1 MPTSVWN
8 GRVRGAVSLY
18 GTDDDPVGVPMERD
32 VLLNN
37 AAHACDAMAQVRV
50 NFFIPNGFTGG
61 HTLYLTQDGPN
72 DPFGYKAIG
81 TFGEWPLT
89 LREDSSAYHLRIEVY
104 GSKASAAG
112 VTGMYVVIA
121 PSRLAQAELPSAV
134 DHVWY
139 APAITT
145 TPALLTGTSRG
156 TGSYSGKL
164 VVSADTVRRWIRD
177 EQTYNEYSATDP
189 RSIQQCLVSATVFG
203 GQSDPTSLARL
214 YGLHISEYAYP

>member
-8 GRVRGAVSLY
+8 GRILGATSLY
-18 GTDDDPVGVPMERD
+18 GTDDDPVGVPIERD

-37 AAHACDAMAQVRV
+37 AAHACDAAAQVRV
-50 NFFIPNGFTGG
+50 NFFVPNGLGGG

-104 GSKASAAG
+104 GAKASAAG
-112 VTGMYVVIA
+112 VTGMYVVVA
-121 PSRLAQAELPSAV
+121 PSRLAQVEIQVRA

-145 TPALLTGTSRG
+145 TPARLTGTSRG
-156 TGSYSGKL
+156 SGAYSSKL
-164 VVSADTVRRWIRD
+164 VVSADTVREWIRD
-177 EQTYNEYSATDP
+177 EQAFNEYSGTDP

-203 GQSDPTSLARL
+203 DQSDPASLARL
-214 YGLHISEYAYP
+214 YGLHISEFIAP